1 MARAAARIRACLNG
15 RLRVML
21 LVAESCSAC
30 LKFRVD
36 EETGIGWLEI
46 LLIAVGGVCLLG
58 VAGVVICFVADT
70 RQTYEIPG
78 GETMFDAL
86 PQLERPTPHPLG

>member
-1 MARAAARIRACLNG
+1 
-15 RLRVML
+15 
-21 LVAESCSAC
+21 
-30 LKFRVD
+30 
-36 EETGIGWLEI
+36 

>member
-1 MARAAARIRACLNG
+1 ML
-15 RLRVML
+15 RLPN
-21 LVAESCSAC
+21 
-30 LKFRVD
+30 FRVD

-86 PQLERPTPHPLG
+86 PQLKRPTPHPLG

>member
-1 MARAAARIRACLNG
+1 
-15 RLRVML
+15 ML

-58 VAGVVICFVADT
+58 VAGVVICFVRMRGRPMKCRVARRCSTHCRSWNAPHRT
-70 RQTYEIPG
+70 RWANGLLWSSNST
-78 GETMFDAL
+78 A
-86 PQLERPTPHPLG
+86 PTH